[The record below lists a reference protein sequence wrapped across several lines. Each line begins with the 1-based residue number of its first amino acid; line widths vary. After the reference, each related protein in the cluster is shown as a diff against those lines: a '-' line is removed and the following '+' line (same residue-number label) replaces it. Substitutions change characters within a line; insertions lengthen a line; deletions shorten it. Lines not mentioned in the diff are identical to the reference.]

1 MENEKKTQYTEE
13 GYRKLVDEL
22 QYLKDVRIPEIKVQI
37 AEARAFGDLSENS
50 EYDEAKNEQA
60 KTVTRIAELEKLI
73 NEATIINESE
83 IRADVVNLGSF
94 VRVYD
99 SDMDEEVEYN
109 VVGSNEADPMQ
120 GRISDQS
127 PLGSAMLGA
136 KVRTHTP
143 ENKSGMFQ
151 GLRIVAQVLI
161 PGIIGPAIGAKVLAN
176 ADTIINDDGTT
187 SFIPNANIFLVALIV
202 LLFVWIVMI
211 PLYKKEKNHAE

>member
-1 MENEKKTQYTEE
+1 MENQKKTLYTEE
-13 GYRKLVDEL
+13 GYKNLVDEL

-60 KTVTRIAELEKLI
+60 KAVTRIAELEKLI

-94 VRVYD
+94 VKVYD
-99 SDMDEEVEYN
+99 SDMDEEVEYSI
-109 VVGSNEADPMQ
+109 VGSNEADPMQ

-136 KVRTHTP
+136 KVGEEVTV
-143 ENKSGMFQ
+143 
-151 GLRIVAQVLI
+151 VA
-161 PGIIGPAIGAKVLAN
+161 PFGEYKVKILAVGRSKDN
-176 ADTIINDDGTT
+176 
-187 SFIPNANIFLVALIV
+187 
-202 LLFVWIVMI
+202 
-211 PLYKKEKNHAE
+211 

>member
-1 MENEKKTQYTEE
+1 MAKQIIVTEE
-13 GYRKLVDEL
+13 GLKKLQEEL
-22 QYLKDVRIPEIKVQI
+22 EYLKSTKRKEVV
-37 AEARAFGDLSENS
+37 EAIRVALSFGDLSENS

-99 SDMDEEVEYN
+99 TDMDEEVEYN
-109 VVGSNEADPMQ
+109 IVGSNEADPMQ

-136 KVRTHTP
+136 KVGEEVTV
-143 ENKSGMFQ
+143 
-151 GLRIVAQVLI
+151 VA
-161 PGIIGPAIGAKVLAN
+161 PFGEYKVKILAVSRSKDN
-176 ADTIINDDGTT
+176 
-187 SFIPNANIFLVALIV
+187 
-202 LLFVWIVMI
+202 
-211 PLYKKEKNHAE
+211 